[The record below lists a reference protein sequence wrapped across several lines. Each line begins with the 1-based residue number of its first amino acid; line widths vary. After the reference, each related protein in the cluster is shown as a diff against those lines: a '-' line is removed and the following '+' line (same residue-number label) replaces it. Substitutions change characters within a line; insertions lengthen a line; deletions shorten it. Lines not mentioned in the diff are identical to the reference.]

1 MEDQTEIQ
9 KPLPKRE
16 RTLNRV
22 TDFIVRFHNEYSWPL
37 GTLVLGLR
45 PLHYWVVGRLAKIE
59 KGEKVLEVGSGYP
72 LYKLY
77 SERVGDDGVFVS
89 VDINPKIQSRSRK
102 LLYWFDRVIKRR
114 QQEPKEA
121 LVTGNAVDL
130 PFPDN
135 TFDVVVASN
144 FTSNTLLGAT
154 EYIGEAYRILK
165 PGGRFINTF
174 HEVLGVPL
182 TSRRNAKAAREVGF
196 VDVKMRPGAP
206 GSVFPP
212 PPIGGWNWDVEA
224 RKPGI
229 TAETG

>member
-1 MEDQTEIQ
+1 MEDQTEFQ
-9 KPLPKRE
+9 KPSLKRE
-16 RTLNRV
+16 KVLNRV
-22 TDFIVRFHNEYSWPL
+22 TDFIVRAHNEYSWPL
-37 GTLVLGLR
+37 VTLIFGLR
-45 PLHYWVVGRLAKIE
+45 PLHYWVVSKVAKIE

-89 VDINPKIQSRSRK
+89 VDINPKIQSRSRR
-102 LLYWFDRVIKRR
+102 LLYWFDKIIKKR
-114 QQEPKEA
+114 QEPKEV
-121 LVTGNAVDL
+121 LVTGNAVNL

-144 FTSNTLLGAT
+144 FTFNTLLGTT
-154 EYIGEAYRILK
+154 EYIGEAYRVLK

-174 HEVLGVPL
+174 HEILGVPL
-182 TSRRNAKAAREVGF
+182 ISRRNAKAARDIGF
-196 VDVKMRPGAP
+196 LDVKMRPGAP

-224 RKPGI
+224 RKPST
-229 TAETG
+229 TAEIR